1 MMSWRVILILAV
13 ILSSVLV
20 TLGWCI
26 ILIIPAILGW
36 ALILSWLLDGA
47 MWVRRK
53 LHTAEEELDGLDQP
67 EESGNQVNV
76 TFVTA
81 DGVNEHVVPEL
92 VLSTPVSAGKLD
104 FRNFMAPTLTD
115 FDDMV
120 QAAFTV
126 LPKKYTHLCDAVMIQ
141 VKDFPD
147 QETLEKVH
155 SKNKFGVL
163 GTFHKLV
170 RSSRVCLAGADP
182 TGWAGP
188 SSPCLENGE
197 RLVAFSHCC
206 RAFRGRGQKCRRLV

>member
-1 MMSWRVILILAV
+1 MVHYPNNTRYPWLGVDPVVA
-13 ILSSVLV
+13 
-20 TLGWCI
+20 LGWSYVG
-26 ILIIPAILGW
+26 PAEATHG
-36 ALILSWLLDGA
+36 
-47 MWVRRK
+47 RRR
-53 LHTAEEELDGLDQP
+53 ARRSRDQP

-76 TFVTA
+76 TCVTA

-92 VLSTPVSAGKLD
+92 VLSTPVSAGKPG

-188 SSPCLENGE
+188 SSPRLENGE

-206 RAFRGRGQKCRRLV
+206 RAF